1 MCDCSDSI
9 TNSTGGQTIT
19 TKSTVTPGT
28 YGSTSNVGQF
38 TVSKTGIITA
48 ASNIQIAG
56 GSGGSQWTGT
66 IGSPIYYEPPVGIGS
81 SATATSTLQV
91 TGNLY
96 VSNAITT
103 PRISAKT
110 ANIGT
115 LNVATISNL
124 NSLTT
129 PQANVGTLNVATIS
143 NLNSLTLSNNL
154 YAANAITASKYYG
167 DGGLL
172 SNITSFVQPLTNLV
186 VSNSVTTTNVNASG
200 ALQVTG
206 SMTAKVG
213 NTTFFYDTFTIPYI
227 NAQVINAASIIGT
240 TNISTLNVQTLYA
253 SSAVI
258 YGSNT
263 LNVYGISNLNS
274 VIASLANIGTLNVGT
289 ISNLNSLVTTLYGPV
304 AGQNLV
310 SASNIYSANG
320 LATTNVS
327 ASLAN
332 IGTLNVGTIS
342 NLNSLVTTLY
352 GPVAGQNLVSASNI
366 YSANGL
372 ATTNVNALGFL
383 INGVTGTAGQVIT
396 ATGTGAGI
404 QWGSGGGGG
413 GPSQWTNVGSTSAIY
428 VVANVAIGSS
438 TAPSSNLEVTGN
450 IYASNALTTRN
461 VFANVMTMANATS
474 TISVTGNIYSSNA
487 VSTTNVFA
495 TGFTSN
501 STNTIFNYDTLTI
514 PFLYATSVVPT
525 YPVSFK
531 NRIINGDF
539 IIDQRNAG
547 ASTTPSTG
555 PTRVIDRW
563 KVEIAGSGRCLVGQN
578 LGAIASPAGL
588 TSYYGMSVSTTTTPG
603 SGDYFFLSQVIEG
616 INTVDWVWGQS
627 TAKPV
632 TLSFWV
638 YSSLTGTGGGF
649 IRNAGESAGNYTRSW
664 PFSYTISSTNT
675 WEYKTV
681 AITGDI
687 IGQWI
692 SGQLDG
698 VEVGFEMWNGSTYQN
713 ASGAWA
719 GGNFT
724 GPSNAT
730 INYAGT
736 LSSNL
741 YLTGVQIEAGT
752 VASPF
757 ERRHIAFELAQCQ
770 RYYEPSVARLGG
782 YNTTGVALRSS
793 VYFNVKKRPKASPT
807 FTVIS
812 TPESNNIGALTIDNS
827 NFDQSSARIVALV
840 TATGDAY
847 GQWKV
852 SVDCEF

>member
-274 VIASLANIGTLNVGT
+274 VI
-289 ISNLNSLVTTLYGPV
+289 
-304 AGQNLV
+304 
-310 SASNIYSANG
+310 
-320 LATTNVS
+320 